1 MRSLPSFAG
10 VCLLVVV
17 APWADAQVGATEG
30 HEKEAEEAADPR
42 AREAEA
48 VEHPLVGSRVR
59 IETAGAGV
67 PLVGVIADVDTDSF
81 LIQTSSQGTA
91 FRVSR
96 DDVLGL
102 EISRGYRRRTW
113 QGVAGGVLAWVA
125 IVGVYAAFDT
135 LDESGVGEPL
145 FIGGLVA
152 AGGVVGSLIKTERWE
167 RVPLSRVSLRLSPHR
182 RGAEAEIVL
191 AF

>member
-1 MRSLPSFAG
+1 MKHGMSW
-10 VCLLVVV
+10 LVLFLA
-17 APWADAQVGATEG
+17 APIGARHVSADDQQ
-30 HEKEAEEAADPR
+30 
-42 AREAEA
+42 
-48 VEHPLVGSRVR
+48 PLVGSRVR
-59 IETAGAGV
+59 IETAGLAV
-67 PLVGVIADVDTDSF
+67 PLVGVIADVNPDSF
-81 LIQTSSQGTA
+81 LIQTSNQGTA

-102 EISRGYRRRTW
+102 EVSRGYRRRTW
-113 QGVAGGVLAWVA
+113 QGVAGGALAWVA

-167 RVPLSRVSLRLSPHR
+167 RIPASRISLRLSPRR
-182 RGAEAEIVL
+182 RGAQAEIVL